1 MDLFIAI
8 AMLCQTSEAIRFKTI
23 QTIQLECQQS
33 YVHCVNI
40 KSISMSQTEALN
52 KCIMEKK

>member
-1 MDLFIAI
+1 MELFIAI
-8 AMLCQTSEAIRFKTI
+8 AMLCQTSEAIGFKTI